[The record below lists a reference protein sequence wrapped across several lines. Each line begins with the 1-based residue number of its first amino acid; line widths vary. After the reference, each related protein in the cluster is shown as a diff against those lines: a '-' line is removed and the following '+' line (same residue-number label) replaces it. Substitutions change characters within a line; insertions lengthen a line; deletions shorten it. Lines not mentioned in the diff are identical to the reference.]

1 MVIHRVVQG
10 DTLDSIAKRYGST
23 PEELIYQNQL
33 KYPDQLVIGQE
44 IVVDN
49 DNIPHKIQR
58 GDTIYKLSKYYGVS
72 IENILNNNPTIDAN
86 NLQINDII
94 YIPLN
99 NTSKNKIVVNGYAV
113 IPIDQNI
120 MERTAPYLTFVSPF
134 SYQVLPDGNLTPIN
148 DTMVLDTSKPYGVA
162 PLLTI
167 TNIEEGASFS
177 SSLANIILNNDDVQN
192 TLIDNIIST
201 IDTKGYDGVNID
213 FEYLYPNDRDNYNRF
228 LQNVVDRLHP
238 LGYIVSVALAP
249 KVSED
254 QSGLLYEAHDYKTIG
269 SIVDYVILMTY
280 EWGYLYGPPLAVAP
294 IKPVS
299 RVIEYATSVMDS
311 KKILMGMPNY
321 GYDWTLPYKSGK
333 AAEVLTNVQAVNR
346 AVEYKT
352 SIEYDTNSQAPY
364 YYYTD
369 TNGKRHIVWFDYA
382 SSTYARLMLV
392 DKYNLA
398 GVSYWNINNYF
409 SQNWLVLND
418 LFDIEKV

>member
-321 GYDWTLPYKSGK
+321 GYDWTLPYESGT

>member
-177 SSLANIILNNDDVQN
+177 SSLASIILNDDDVQN

-299 RVIEYATSVMDS
+299 QVIEYATSVMDS

-321 GYDWTLPYKSGK
+321 GYD
-333 AAEVLTNVQAVNR
+333 
-346 AVEYKT
+346 
-352 SIEYDTNSQAPY
+352 
-364 YYYTD
+364 
-369 TNGKRHIVWFDYA
+369 
-382 SSTYARLMLV
+382 
-392 DKYNLA
+392 
-398 GVSYWNINNYF
+398 
-409 SQNWLVLND
+409 
-418 LFDIEKV
+418 

>member
-299 RVIEYATSVMDS
+299 QVIEYATSVMDS

-321 GYDWTLPYKSGK
+321 GYDWTLPYESGTS
-333 AAEVLTNVQAVNR
+333 AEVLTNVQAVNR

-369 TNGKRHIVWFDYA
+369 TNGKRHIVWFDNA

>member
-299 RVIEYATSVMDS
+299 QVIEYATSVMDS

-321 GYDWTLPYKSGK
+321 GYDWTLPYESGT